1 MENLNKT
8 IKNKLNSL
16 NATNETFK
24 DIFEVMHDDNTHTF
38 CEITNGYRIEKTS
51 YADCK
56 KNCIMMGSFLSK
68 KLELYEKNT
77 YIGLLMENKP
87 MWIYIFWGLLMA
99 GYKPLLLN
107 KRLGDVLNKK
117 VVEFT
122 GLKALI
128 TESKTSLGIDE
139 YFVDDFDLINVE
151 EVVDFKWSN
160 EIALT
165 TSATSLDVKVCV
177 YDGMAIST
185 QIKNTKDLVKKN
197 PLLKKRYNGEI
208 KMLAF
213 LPFYHI
219 FGLVASYFWYGFFN
233 RTFVFLKDLSTNTIL
248 NTIKKHEVTHVF
260 AVPLVWH
267 TIYKEVNKQIKS
279 KDEKTQKM
287 FKRAYSL
294 SLGLQKAFPKFGK
307 MLASKMFKEIKEKT
321 FGNSVQCMITG
332 GSYISPKAM
341 ELLNVIGYPLFN
353 GFGMSEIGITSV
365 ELSKNISQRLRCSVG
380 KPFKSVEYDISK
392 DGTLL
397 VKGRSL
403 SNKII
408 SSKGIVDY
416 KPDEWFDTT
425 DLVLKDKKGNYFI
438 TGRIDDIVISS
449 NGEKINPDI
458 LEKQIFI
465 PLAKR
470 FSILGYDNG
479 NGKKL
484 TLIVEITNDSN
495 KLLIKRIVEEVNQ
508 AICILKQMNFI
519 IEAVYYTYDPIAS
532 ETAIKV
538 SRKILLK
545 YIDEGKVGLHSIYEL
560 DDIINMS
567 NVEIHNELIK
577 DIINVIGEILDLDN
591 NQINKNSHFIMDL
604 GGGSLDYLCLL
615 MKLKEEYGVEF
626 TEGLE
631 LYTPLSIA
639 EYISSK

>member
-24 DIFEVMHDDNTHTF
+24 DIFEVMHDDNTHIF
-38 CEITNGYRIEKTS
+38 CEITNGFRIEKTT
-51 YADCK
+51 YTECK
-56 KNCIMMGSFLSK
+56 KNCIRMGSYLSK
-68 KLELYEKNT
+68 KLEAYEKNT
-77 YIGLLMENKP
+77 YVGLLMENKP

-117 VVEFT
+117 VIELT
-122 GLKALI
+122 ELKAVI
-128 TESKTSLGIDE
+128 TDSKTTLGINE
-139 YFVDDFDLINVE
+139 YLIDDFDLSCVE
-151 EVVDFKWSN
+151 VISEFKWAD

-177 YDGMAIST
+177 YDGMAIAT
-185 QIKNTKDLVKKN
+185 QIKNTKDVVKKN

-233 RTFVFLKDLSTNTIL
+233 RTFVFLKDLSTSTIL
-248 NTIKKHEVTHVF
+248 NTIKKHEVTHMF

-267 TIYKEVNKQIKS
+267 TIYKEVNKQIKA

-287 FKRAYSL
+287 FNRAYKI
-294 SLGLQKAFPKFGK
+294 SLGLQSVFPRLGK
-307 MLASKMFKEIKEKT
+307 SIASKMFKEIKEKT
-321 FGNSVQCMITG
+321 FGNSMQCMITG

-365 ELSKNISQRLRCSVG
+365 ELKNNIKQRLRCSVG
-380 KPFKSVEYDISK
+380 KPFKSVKYEISK
-392 DGTLL
+392 EGTLL
-397 VKGRSL
+397 VKGRSI
-403 SNKII
+403 SHKII
-408 SSKGIVDY
+408 SSKGVVEY
-416 KPDEWFDTT
+416 KSEEWFDTT

-438 TGRIDDIVISS
+438 TGRSDDIVISV
-449 NGEKINPDI
+449 NGEKINPDV
-458 LEKQIFI
+458 LEKQVFI

-479 NGKKL
+479 SGKKL

-495 KLLIKRIVEEVNQ
+495 KLLVKRIVDEVNQ
-508 AICILKQMNFI
+508 AISTLKQMNFN
-519 IEAVYYTYDPIAS
+519 IESVYYTYDPIAS

-545 YIDEGKVGLHSIYEL
+545 YINDGKVCLHSIYEL

-567 NVEIHNELIK
+567 NVEIENELIK
-577 DIINVIGEILDLDN
+577 NVINIISEILDIDSNAIN
-591 NQINKNSHFIMDL
+591 NNSHFITDL

-615 MKLKEEYGVEF
+615 MKLKEEYGIEF
-626 TEGLE
+626 AEGLE
-631 LYTPLSIA
+631 LYTPLRIA

>member
-24 DIFEVMHDDNTHTF
+24 DIFEIMHDDNTHIF
-38 CEITNGYRIEKTS
+38 CEITNGFRIEKTT
-51 YADCK
+51 YTECK
-56 KNCIMMGSFLSK
+56 KNCIRMGSYLSK
-68 KLELYEKNT
+68 KLEAYEKNT
-77 YIGLLMENKP
+77 YVGLLMENKP

-117 VVEFT
+117 VIELT
-122 GLKALI
+122 ELKAVI
-128 TESKTSLGIDE
+128 TDSKTTLGINE
-139 YFVDDFDLINVE
+139 YLIDDFDLSCVE
-151 EVVDFKWSN
+151 VISEFKWAD

-177 YDGMAIST
+177 YDGMAIAT
-185 QIKNTKDLVKKN
+185 QIKNTKDVVKKN

-213 LPFYHI
+213 LPFYHM
-219 FGLVASYFWYGFFN
+219 
-233 RTFVFLKDLSTNTIL
+233 
-248 NTIKKHEVTHVF
+248 F

-267 TIYKEVNKQIKS
+267 TIYKEVNKQIKA

-287 FKRAYSL
+287 FNRAYKI
-294 SLGLQKAFPKFGK
+294 SLGLQSVFPRLGK
-307 MLASKMFKEIKEKT
+307 SIASKMFKEIKEKT
-321 FGNSVQCMITG
+321 FGNSMQCMITG

-365 ELSKNISQRLRCSVG
+365 ELKNNIKQRLRCSVG
-380 KPFKSVEYDISK
+380 KPFKSVKYEISK
-392 DGTLL
+392 EGTLL
-397 VKGRSL
+397 VKGRSI
-403 SNKII
+403 SHKII
-408 SSKGIVDY
+408 SSKGVVEY
-416 KPDEWFDTT
+416 KSDEWFDTT

-438 TGRIDDIVISS
+438 TGRSDDIVISA
-449 NGEKINPDI
+449 NGEKINPDV
-458 LEKQIFI
+458 LEKQVFI

-479 NGKKL
+479 SGKKL

-495 KLLIKRIVEEVNQ
+495 KLLVKRIVDEVNQ
-508 AICILKQMNFI
+508 AISALKQMNFN
-519 IEAVYYTYDPIAS
+519 IESVYYTYDPIAS

-545 YIDEGKVGLHSIYEL
+545 YINDGKVSLHSIYEL

-567 NVEIHNELIK
+567 NVEIENELLK
-577 DIINVIGEILDLDN
+577 NVINIISEILDIDSNSIN
-591 NQINKNSHFIMDL
+591 NNSHFITDL

-615 MKLKEEYGVEF
+615 MKLKEEYGIEF
-626 TEGLE
+626 AEGLE
-631 LYTPLSIA
+631 LYTPLRIA